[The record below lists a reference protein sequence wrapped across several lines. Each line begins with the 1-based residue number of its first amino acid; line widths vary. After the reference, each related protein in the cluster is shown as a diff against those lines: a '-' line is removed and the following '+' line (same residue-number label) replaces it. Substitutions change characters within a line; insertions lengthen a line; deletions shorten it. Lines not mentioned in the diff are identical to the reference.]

1 MEKMVDPHPVGFRF
15 HPTDEEIIGYYLREK
30 NMDSFDPWELP
41 LKTTNI
47 TEEPLFSKKEDKYN
61 RGGRQSRKK
70 SSAHDKKEEELSHQQ
85 RKPTTQLKTPTASL
99 TVNSSAFAENK
110 QSMDS
115 TIKLENRFG
124 LLAENDI

>member
-1 MEKMVDPHPVGFRF
+1 MVNSHPVGFRF
-15 HPTDEEIIGYYLREK
+15 HPTDEEIIGYYLRAK
-30 NMDSFDPWELP
+30 NMDGNTTHVNEFINTVDIYSFDPWELP
-41 LKTTNI
+41 SNSSSI
-47 TEEPLFSKKEDKYN
+47 
-61 RGGRQSRKK
+61 RKDYVCPT
-70 SSAHDKKEEELSHQQ
+70 AHDKKEEELSHQQ
-85 RKPTTQLKTPTASL
+85 RKSTTQLKTPTASL